1 MMDKREILIIDDDR
15 DLALSLQAML
25 RDRNYH
31 VCTANDSATGMEML
45 KARRPDLLMLDVM
58 MESQLEGQKFAL
70 AVKRDPAFVDLP
82 ILVITG
88 MLDAMGV
95 NPREMFEEVEDL
107 PNVSILDKPFGTAEL
122 ISMVEK
128 LTTENQEA

>member
-1 MMDKREILIIDDDR
+1 MDKREIIIIDDDR
-15 DLALSLQAML
+15 DLTLSLQAIL
-25 RDRNYH
+25 RDHNYH
-31 VCTANDSATGMEML
+31 VRTANDSATGMEML

-58 MESQLEGQKFAL
+58 METKFEGQKLAL
-70 AVKRDPAFVDLP
+70 AIKHDPEYLDLP

-88 MLDAMGV
+88 MMDTLGV

-107 PNVSILDKPFGTAEL
+107 PFVFMLDKPFGTAEL
-122 ISMVEK
+122 IVMVEK